1 MADEPKASAPGRYL
15 IWYLLAFILILLV
28 FQIYS
33 GVKPTT
39 EISYS
44 EFRHLLEIKGV
55 DDLTVAPGS
64 ITGKLLPAGVEQLAK
79 ERKEPDLPQKL
90 AKLSDKK
97 EPDFNVNRV
106 EDKDLVRLL
115 EKQGIKYSA
124 APDRT
129 ILNNLLSWGLPI
141 LLLVGIWI
149 YFFRKVGAGAGGLM
163 TVGKSRAKVYAQ
175 DETKV
180 TFQDVAGVD
189 EAIEELKE
197 IIEFLKNPA
206 KFQLL
211 GGKIPKGVLLVGPPG
226 TGKTLLAR
234 AVAGEAGVPFLSL
247 TGSDFVEMFVGVG
260 AARVRDLFATA
271 QEKAPCII
279 FIDELDAVGKARG
292 LSPMAGP
299 EERENTLNQLL
310 SEMDGFDTRKGVI
323 IMAATNRPEI
333 LDPALIRPG
342 RFDRHILVDRP
353 SLMGREEILRIHCR
367 QIKLSPTVDLKTLAA
382 RTPGMVGSDLANI
395 VNEAALL
402 AARKNKEAVEM
413 DDFEEAIDRVV
424 AGLEKRN
431 RVMNPREK
439 EIVAYHES
447 GHALVAE
454 ALPTT
459 DKVHRVSIIPR
470 GIGALGYT
478 MQLPTEDRYLM
489 TKTELEDRMAVMLGG
504 RAAEELVFQ
513 EISTGAQ
520 NDLYRATDIAR
531 SMVREYGMSEKLGP
545 SPSSG
550 SGGPCSWK
558 ASCPPPA
565 KIIAKP
571 RPRRSTRRWRTWW
584 TGPTSG
590 PGRSWRPGGPP
601 WRRWARFS
609 WKKRFWMARNCGR
622 SLIPP
627 RRRNLHKIRRTGSWA
642 SHHFAGLGVS
652 RSLLN
657 VHKMPGGLPLCRSSP
672 LPQPY
677 KITSWPRPAPG
688 PWCWRRTNGWRSS
701 CGSGNARPASCP
713 APSPGNPCP

>member
-1 MADEPKASAPGRYL
+1 MADEPKAGPAARYA
-15 IWYLLAFILILLV
+15 IWYVLALLLV
-28 FQIYS
+28 LLLFQYYNVS
-33 GVKPTT
+33 QQKA

-44 EFRHLLEIKGV
+44 EFHRLLEIKGL
-55 DDLTVAPGS
+55 DDLTIGPENIS
-64 ITGKLLPAGVEQLAK
+64 GKLLPNGVEALAQERHDPNLAK
-79 ERKEPDLPQKL
+79 KL
-90 AKLSDKK
+90 AQEFKKK
-97 EPDFNVNRV
+97 EPFFTAVRM
-106 EDKDLVRLL
+106 EDPGLVKLL
-115 EKQGIKYSA
+115 DKQGIKYKA
-124 APDRT
+124 TPERT
-129 ILNNLLSWGLPI
+129 MLNTLLSWVLPM

-149 YFFRKVGAGAGGLM
+149 YFFRRIGGGAGGLM
-163 TVGKSRAKVYAQ
+163 TVGKSKAKVYMQ
-175 DETKV
+175 DETTV
-180 TFQDVAGVD
+180 TFQDVAGVE
-189 EAIEELKE
+189 EATEELKE

-206 KFQLL
+206 KFQSL

-271 QEKAPCII
+271 QDKAPCII

-353 SLMGREEILRIHCR
+353 SLKGREDILQIHSR
-367 QIKLSPTVDLKTLAA
+367 QIKLSPEVNLNTLAA
-382 RTPGMVGSDLANI
+382 RTSGMVGSDLANI

-402 AARKNKEAVEM
+402 AARKNKKVVEM

-431 RVMNPREK
+431 RVMNPKEK
-439 EIVAYHES
+439 KIVAYHET

-489 TKTELEDRMAVMLGG
+489 TKTELEDRIAVMMGG
-504 RAAEELVFQ
+504 RVAEELVFQ
-513 EISTGAQ
+513 EMSTGAQ
-520 NDLYRATDIAR
+520 NDLFRATDVAR

-545 SPSSG
+545 MTFERER
-550 SGGPCSWK
+550 
-558 ASCPPPA
+558 
-565 KIIAKP
+565 
-571 RPRRSTRRWRTWW
+571 RPMFLE
-584 TGPTSG
+584 GIMP
-590 PGRSWRPGGPP
+590 
-601 WRRWARFS
+601 
-609 WKKRFWMARNCGR
+609 
-622 SLIPP
+622 
-627 RRRNLHKIRRTGSWA
+627 TGSKDYSEA
-642 SHHFAGLGVS
+642 TAQEIDREVTD
-652 RSLLN
+652 LLN
-657 VHKMPGGLPLCRSSP
+657 RAHQR
-672 LPQPY
+672 
-677 KITSWPRPAPG
+677 
-688 PWCWRRTNGWRSS
+688 
-701 CGSGNARPASCP
+701 AREVLEAQRATLEKVAMILLEKEVIEGEELRQILNSK
-713 APSPGNPCP
+713 AQA

>member
-1 MADEPKASAPGRYL
+1 M
-15 IWYLLAFILILLV
+15 
-28 FQIYS
+28 
-33 GVKPTT
+33 
-39 EISYS
+39 
-44 EFRHLLEIKGV
+44 
-55 DDLTVAPGS
+55 
-64 ITGKLLPAGVEQLAK
+64 
-79 ERKEPDLPQKL
+79 
-90 AKLSDKK
+90 
-97 EPDFNVNRV
+97 
-106 EDKDLVRLL
+106 EDRDLVQYLD
-115 EKQGIKYSA
+115 KQGIRYKATPEKTLLNTLISW
-124 APDRT
+124 
-129 ILNNLLSWGLPI
+129 ILPM
-141 LLLVGIWI
+141 LLLVGIWV
-149 YFFRKVGAGAGGLM
+149 YFFRRIGAGAGGLM
-163 TVGKSRAKVYAQ
+163 TVGKSKAKVYMQ

-206 KFQLL
+206 KFQVL

-234 AVAGEAGVPFLSL
+234 AVAGEAGVPFMSL

-353 SLMGREEILRIHCR
+353 SLKGREDILQIHTE
-367 QIKLSPTVDLKTLAA
+367 QIKLSPEVNLHTLAA

-402 AARKNKEAVEM
+402 AARKNKTAVEM

-439 EIVAYHES
+439 EIVAYHET

-489 TKTELEDRMAVMLGG
+489 TKTELEDRMAVMMGG
-504 RAAEELVFQ
+504 RVAEELVFQ

-520 NDLYRATDIAR
+520 NDLYRATDVAR
-531 SMVREYGMSEKLGP
+531 SMIREYGMSAEAGSHDLRAGAP
-545 SPSSG
+545 AHV
-550 SGGPCSWK
+550 SGGPH
-558 ASCPPPA
+558 A
-565 KIIAKP
+565 
-571 RPRRSTRRWRTWW
+571 
-584 TGPTSG
+584 
-590 PGRSWRPGGPP
+590 
-601 WRRWARFS
+601 
-609 WKKRFWMARNCGR
+609 
-622 SLIPP
+622 
-627 RRRNLHKIRRTGSWA
+627 
-642 SHHFAGLGVS
+642 AGHQRL
-652 RSLLN
+652 
-657 VHKMPGGLPLCRSSP
+657 
-672 LPQPY
+672 
-677 KITSWPRPAPG
+677 
-688 PWCWRRTNGWRSS
+688 
-701 CGSGNARPASCP
+701 
-713 APSPGNPCP
+713 

>member
-1 MADEPKASAPGRYL
+1 MADEPKAGPQSRYL
-15 IWYLLAFILILLV
+15 IWYVLAVILVLLI
-28 FQIYS
+28 FQFYS
-33 GVKPTT
+33 NATQKA
-39 EISYS
+39 EITYS
-44 EFRHLLEIKGV
+44 EFRHLVEIKGIN
-55 DDLTVAPGS
+55 DLTVEPEN
-64 ITGKLLPAGVEQLAK
+64 ITGKLLPNGVDELAK
-79 ERKEPDLPQKL
+79 LRKEPDLPQKI
-90 AKLSDKK
+90 AQQQPDKK
-97 EPDFNVNRV
+97 PPYFTAVRM
-106 EDKDLVRLL
+106 EDRDLVQFLD
-115 EKQGIKYSA
+115 KQGIRYKA
-124 APDRT
+124 TPEKTMLNTLVAW
-129 ILNNLLSWGLPI
+129 ILPM
-141 LLLVGIWI
+141 LLLVGIWV
-149 YFFRKVGAGAGGLM
+149 YFFRRIGAGGAGGLM
-163 TVGKSRAKVYAQ
+163 TVGKSKAKVYMQ

-206 KFQLL
+206 KFQVL

-353 SLMGREEILRIHCR
+353 SLKGREDILRIHTE
-367 QIKLSPTVDLKTLAA
+367 QIKLSPEVNLNTLAA

-402 AARKNKEAVEM
+402 AARKNKTAVER

-439 EIVAYHES
+439 EIVAYHET

-489 TKTELEDRMAVMLGG
+489 TKTELEDRMAVMMGG
-504 RAAEELVFQ
+504 RVAEELVFQ

-531 SMVREYGMSEKLGP
+531 SMIREYGMSAKLGP
-545 SPSSG
+545 MTFERERRPMFLEGLMPQGTKDYSEATAREIDHEVADLINRAHQRAKEVLEAQRPILE
-550 SGGPCSWK
+550 K
-558 ASCPPPA
+558 AA
-565 KIIAKP
+565 KILLEKEVLEGEELREILN
-571 RPRRSTRRWRTWW
+571 ST
-584 TGPTSG
+584 GK
-590 PGRSWRPGGPP
+590 
-601 WRRWARFS
+601 A
-609 WKKRFWMARNCGR
+609 
-622 SLIPP
+622 
-627 RRRNLHKIRRTGSWA
+627 
-642 SHHFAGLGVS
+642 
-652 RSLLN
+652 
-657 VHKMPGGLPLCRSSP
+657 
-672 LPQPY
+672 
-677 KITSWPRPAPG
+677 
-688 PWCWRRTNGWRSS
+688 
-701 CGSGNARPASCP
+701 
-713 APSPGNPCP
+713 

>member
-1 MADEPKASAPGRYL
+1 MAERPPAPTAARYSL
-15 IWYLLAFILILLV
+15 WPLLAVFLALV
-28 FQIYS
+28 AFQLYS
-33 GVKPTT
+33 AANQGFD
-39 EISYS
+39 INYS
-44 EFRHLLEIKGV
+44 EFRRLLENKGVNDLVLDAETIKGR
-55 DDLTVAPGS
+55 
-64 ITGKLLPAGVEQLAK
+64 LLPAGVDFLAR
-79 ERKEPDLPQKL
+79 ERQDAELPQRLK
-90 AKLSDKK
+90 KQFDKK
-97 EPDFNVNRV
+97 EPTFATVRV
-106 EDKDLVRLL
+106 EDHDLLKLL
-115 EKQGIKYSA
+115 DKENLKYRA
-124 APDRT
+124 VPERT
-129 ILNNLLSWGLPI
+129 WLTSLLSWTLP
-141 LLLVGIWI
+141 LLLILALWLFV
-149 YFFRKVGAGAGGLM
+149 FRRMSSGAGGIM
-163 TVGKSRAKVYAQ
+163 AVGKSKAKVYVQ

-180 TFQDVAGVD
+180 TFQDVAGVE
-189 EAIEELKE
+189 EAEEELKE

-206 KFQLL
+206 KFQML
-211 GGKIPKGVLLVGPPG
+211 GGNIPKGVMLVGPPG

-234 AVAGEAGVPFLSL
+234 AVAGEAGVPFMSL

-292 LSPMAGP
+292 LSPLAGP

-353 SLMGREEILRIHCR
+353 SLKGREDILTIHAR
-367 QIKLSPTVDLKTLAA
+367 RIKLSPEVNLHTLAA

-402 AARKNKEAVEM
+402 AARKNKAAVEM

-439 EIVAYHES
+439 EIVAYHET

-489 TKTELEDRMAVMLGG
+489 TRSELEDRLAVMMGG
-504 RAAEELVFQ
+504 RVAEELVFQ
-513 EISTGAQ
+513 EMSTGAQ

-531 SMVREYGMSEKLGP
+531 AMVREYGMSDQLGP
-545 SPSSG
+545 ITYERERRPLFIEAVMPPG
-550 SGGPCSWK
+550 SRDYSEATAQEIDREVANLIHRAYERAQK
-558 ASCPPPA
+558 ILDRDRHLLEKTA
-565 KIIAKP
+565 KI
-571 RPRRSTRRWRTWW
+571 
-584 TGPTSG
+584 
-590 PGRSWRPGGPP
+590 
-601 WRRWARFS
+601 
-609 WKKRFWMARNCGR
+609 
-622 SLIPP
+622 
-627 RRRNLHKIRRTGSWA
+627 
-642 SHHFAGLGVS
+642 
-652 RSLLN
+652 LLDQEVLEGEELRAILN
-657 VHKMPGGLPLCRSSP
+657 DREK
-672 LPQPY
+672 
-677 KITSWPRPAPG
+677 
-688 PWCWRRTNGWRSS
+688 
-701 CGSGNARPASCP
+701 
-713 APSPGNPCP
+713 